1 MDVGIKRLNTAL
13 DIWCCGQMGVVRKE
27 PTCERGDLMG
37 MGGRG
42 LKKRGAGTRWLTGN
56 KLEMGRGP
64 EGSEAAGDGDMV
76 LKAWR
81 PRMLSYN

>member
-1 MDVGIKRLNTAL
+1 
-13 DIWCCGQMGVVRKE
+13 
-27 PTCERGDLMG
+27 MG

-42 LKKRGAGTRWLTGN
+42 LKKRGAGTRRLTGN

-64 EGSEAAGDGDMV
+64 EGSEADGDGDMV